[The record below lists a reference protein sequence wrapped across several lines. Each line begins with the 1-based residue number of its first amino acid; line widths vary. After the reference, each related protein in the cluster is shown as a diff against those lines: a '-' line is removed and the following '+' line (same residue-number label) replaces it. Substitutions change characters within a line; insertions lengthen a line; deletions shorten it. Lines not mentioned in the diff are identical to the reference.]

1 MKPIIPLAFGL
12 LLLLGQ
18 SGPLTAQSPIVS
30 FSASYQSASGAVGQ
44 YVAKPFSQGTF
55 SGCSGTQYTYT
66 FSNGASNQYQLASF
80 HANGNTFFVAPASA
94 SVVRLRRVNN
104 SQVTGARSIVYMET
118 TTSTA
123 TACPSARA
131 LNFKPPYVDEMEDL
145 LAAGMLNQGTDN
157 VFTNASNSDGNNNN
171 IERVDVIFSSGLNT
185 ALPTQ
190 AGFAIFDR
198 GVNYQ
203 HDAFKIAA
211 IISLDATGNPAG
223 FGPVK
228 RCTAGNG
235 SNNNGSWGH
244 PSAVNGNKQLACYV
258 MRKETS
264 ETYLRA
270 SAVVNQEIGGV
281 FYTFADLGIK
291 AGQPLYGYVLLGPD
305 GIAAPTSSQLLNL
318 NDASVY
324 PTQTTEAMGG
334 GLDLV
339 AVNTVFATGGY
350 VTLALPET
358 PASPRPQPASSSSVT
373 GWNIFPTM
381 VEQGQRLKIQGLADG
396 AYLIAFNDMGGRSW
410 KMDLYISNREAWI
423 QPPRGLAPG
432 IYWLNFRNKL
442 NGITGG
448 RKVFIRS

>member
-1 MKPIIPLAFGL
+1 MKPIIPLTFGV

-18 SGPLTAQSPIVS
+18 SGPLTAQSPIIS
-30 FSASYQSASGAVGQ
+30 FSASYQSASSAVGQ
-44 YVAKPFSQGTF
+44 YVAKPVVQGTF
-55 SGCSGTQYTYT
+55 SSCSSTQYTYT
-66 FSNGASNQYQLASF
+66 FSNGTSNQYKLTSF

-104 SQVTGARSIVYMET
+104 SQVTGSRSIVYMET
-118 TTSTA
+118 TASTA
-123 TACPSARA
+123 TSCPATRA
-131 LNFKPPYVDEMEDL
+131 LSFKPPYVDEMEDL

-185 ALPTQ
+185 AIPTQ

-198 GVNYQ
+198 GANYQ

-211 IISLDATGNPAG
+211 ITSLDAAGNPAG
-223 FGPVK
+223 LGPVK
-228 RCTAGNG
+228 LCIAGNG

-244 PSAVNGNKQLACYV
+244 PSSANGNKQLACYV

-281 FYTFADLGIK
+281 FYTFSDLGIT

-318 NDASVY
+318 NDVSVY

-350 VTLALPET
+350 VTLALP
-358 PASPRPQPASSSSVT
+358 PVSPRPQPAPSPSVT

-381 VEQGQRLKIQGLADG
+381 VEQGRRLKIQGLADG

-423 QPPRGLAPG
+423 EPPPGLIPG
-432 IYWLNFRNKL
+432 IYWLSFRNKL

-448 RKVFIRS
+448 RKVFIK